1 MSLSDY
7 ERFGDYQPSDR
18 SRAAVGL
25 TFLLVGLGLGAVA
38 ALILAPQS
46 GQSTRR
52 VLRRKYEDA
61 REALEGLTERAGQM
75 VERGTDW
82 ASAARD
88 RVAPFRRSVRDESY

>member
-82 ASAARD
+82 ASTARD